1 MDINKWFENNGS
13 FEVGVQLYC
22 LLPNASNNLI
32 RSFKTENFSNFLTLK
47 YELKKAL
54 NLGINVSIEKKKKVI
69 EDIPLPEPEAM
80 PFKYLIEESQKQTFT
95 KETMAMYPVE
105 LHSTYRERISNFYMA
120 CELKF
125 KLNRIPASEEKKAL
139 DLILKLE
146 ALWTKIDK
154 AWEVLGYWKENNRLM
169 PTEQSK
175 DYSKLSISELYKEK
189 ALLEARV
196 SKRKKTISGIESY
209 LESNPDDKV
218 KLNLYKKKLEELE
231 QLNVDFETIKK
242 LIQNE

>member
-1 MDINKWFENNGS
+1 MDIKKWFENNGS
-13 FEVGVQLYC
+13 FEVGVQLYT

-47 YELKKAL
+47 YELKRAL

-69 EDIPLPEPEAM
+69 EEVPLPEPEAA
-80 PFKYLIEESQKQTFT
+80 PLKYLIEESQKQTFT

-125 KLNRIPASEEKKAL
+125 QLNRIPAADEKKAL
-139 DLILKLE
+139 ELILKLE
-146 ALWTKIDK
+146 SLWQKIDK
-154 AWEVLGYWKENNRLM
+154 AWEILGYWKENNRLM

-175 DYSKLSISELYKEK
+175 DYSKLSIPELYKEK
-189 ALLEARV
+189 ALLEARI
-196 SKRKKTISGIESY
+196 SKRKKTISGFESY

>member
-1 MDINKWFENNGS
+1 MDINQWFKKNGS
-13 FEVGVQLYC
+13 FEVGVQLYA
-22 LLPNASNNLI
+22 LLPNASNSLI

-47 YELKKAL
+47 YELKRAL

-69 EDIPLPEPEAM
+69 EVAPLPEIETVPLN
-80 PFKYLIEESQKQTFT
+80 YIIEESQKQTFA

-125 KLNRIPASEEKKAL
+125 QLNRLPASNEKEAL
-139 DLILKLE
+139 ELILKLE
-146 ALWTKIDK
+146 SLWAKIDK
-154 AWEVLGYWKENNRLM
+154 AWEILGYWKENNRLM

-175 DYSKLSISELYKEK
+175 DYSKLSIQELYKEK
-189 ALLEARV
+189 PLLEARI
-196 SKRKKTISGIESY
+196 SKRKKTILGFESY
-209 LESNPDDKV
+209 LEANPDDKV

-231 QLNVDFETIKK
+231 QLSVDFETIKK
-242 LIQNE
+242 LISN